1 MLFLSHQVELNQLE
15 IDIYHYITQNLDKVI
30 YMRIRDL
37 ADATHVSTTTILRF
51 CKKFGCQG
59 FSDFKLKLQMYVTEQ
74 KNRNEEIELVDE
86 LPYIEFLKRTNTID
100 FQQPIEESANILT
113 DADLILC
120 VGVGTSGVMASY
132 ASILFSSLF
141 NLALPITDPMNI
153 PLDNI
158 SSQLNKKICLFVI
171 SVSGENRDIIDYI
184 NQMKLTNATVVSITN
199 SGNSTISKLSTVN
212 IPYYTN
218 TEMYKN
224 TNITSQLPV
233 TYIIEMI
240 GRYANHLTQI

>member
-1 MLFLSHQVELNQLE
+1 MLFLSHQVELNPLE
-15 IDIYHYITQNLDKVI
+15 MEIYHYVTQNIDKVI

-37 ADATHVSTTTILRF
+37 AAATHVSTTTILRF
-51 CKKFGCQG
+51 CKKFECQG
-59 FSDFKLKLQMYVTEQ
+59 FADFKLKLQMYVTEQ
-74 KNRNEEIELVDE
+74 EERRSAISLADE
-86 LPYIEFLKRTNTID
+86 LPYIEFLKRTNSLD
-100 FQQPIEESANILT
+100 FQQPLKEAARILA

-120 VGVGTSGVMASY
+120 IGIGTSGVMASY

-141 NLALPITDPMNI
+141 NLALPITDPMNLPI
-153 PLDNI
+153 ENI
-158 SSQLNKKICLFVI
+158 SSQLNKKVSLLII
-171 SVSGENRDIIDYI
+171 SVSGENRDIIEYI
-184 NQMKLTNATVVSITN
+184 NQLTLTNTTIVSITN

-240 GRYANHLTQI
+240 GRYANHIKTE